1 METTLNH
8 STAFRFRRFLNW
20 FPLGLAYAF
29 LYMGRYNLTVSKMA
43 LGNLMSKEDF
53 GIIFGIGTVT
63 YAFSFLINGPLI
75 DKIGGKKGM
84 MIAMAGSSIINFLM
98 GIYISTFTI
107 ENATTHHLRIVFTIL
122 YSLNM
127 YFQSYGALSIVKINS
142 HWFHVKERG
151 GFSGIFGTMI
161 SLGIFLAFTVNA
173 WILSFAETTKT
184 DISETKVVFFAPA
197 ILLALMFVFEFF
209 VLKDR
214 PGLAGHIDFDTEDA
228 SSGEENENFSSLQIM
243 KKVITHPVLITI
255 AGIEFCTGVIRNGVM
270 HWFPIYSKEVLKLP
284 KNSWLRHGS
293 WSDWK
298 IIVLLFII
306 SAILFTLAFKIK
318 SKNKAYFYILGGLLF
333 LAPFTMGGWGGLLM
347 VAGVL
352 GGNIAGWVSDL
363 FFQSRRGPAAGGL
376 YGMMIAVIAIM
387 IFVLKLPIIMGVLVL
402 LISVSVIGT
411 HGLMSGTATMDF
423 GGRKGAAT
431 AVGMIDGFVY
441 LGTGVQSFALGY
453 ITSKSW
459 AFWPVFLLP
468 FAIAGFLLTLKI
480 WNAKPKKK
488 LTA

>member
-1 METTLNH
+1 ML
-8 STAFRFRRFLNW
+8 
-20 FPLGLAYAF
+20 
-29 LYMGRYNLTVSKMA
+29 
-43 LGNLMSKEDF
+43 
-53 GIIFGIGTVT
+53 IIFVRFKSFVIFA
-63 YAFSFLINGPLI
+63 AF
-75 DKIGGKKGM
+75 
-84 MIAMAGSSIINFLM
+84 
-98 GIYISTFTI
+98 
-107 ENATTHHLRIVFTIL
+107 H
-122 YSLNM
+122 
-127 YFQSYGALSIVKINS
+127 QSYN
-142 HWFHVKERG
+142 
-151 GFSGIFGTMI
+151 
-161 SLGIFLAFTVNA
+161 
-173 WILSFAETTKT
+173 
-184 DISETKVVFFAPA
+184 
-197 ILLALMFVFEFF
+197 
-209 VLKDR
+209 
-214 PGLAGHIDFDTEDA
+214 
-228 SSGEENENFSSLQIM
+228 
-243 KKVITHPVLITI
+243 
-255 AGIEFCTGVIRNGVM
+255 
-270 HWFPIYSKEVLKLP
+270 Y
-284 KNSWLRHGS
+284 
-293 WSDWK
+293 
-298 IIVLLFII
+298 
-306 SAILFTLAFKIK
+306 KIK
-318 SKNKAYFYILGGLLF
+318 SKNKAYFCILGGLLF

>member
-1 METTLNH
+1 VETTLNH

-197 ILLALMFVFEFF
+197 ILLASMFVFEFF

-214 PGLAGHIDFDTEDA
+214 PGLAAHIDFDT
-228 SSGEENENFSSLQIM
+228 
-243 KKVITHPVLITI
+243 
-255 AGIEFCTGVIRNGVM
+255 
-270 HWFPIYSKEVLKLP
+270 
-284 KNSWLRHGS
+284 
-293 WSDWK
+293 
-298 IIVLLFII
+298 
-306 SAILFTLAFKIK
+306 
-318 SKNKAYFYILGGLLF
+318 
-333 LAPFTMGGWGGLLM
+333 
-347 VAGVL
+347 
-352 GGNIAGWVSDL
+352 
-363 FFQSRRGPAAGGL
+363 
-376 YGMMIAVIAIM
+376 
-387 IFVLKLPIIMGVLVL
+387 
-402 LISVSVIGT
+402 
-411 HGLMSGTATMDF
+411 
-423 GGRKGAAT
+423 
-431 AVGMIDGFVY
+431 
-441 LGTGVQSFALGY
+441 
-453 ITSKSW
+453 
-459 AFWPVFLLP
+459 
-468 FAIAGFLLTLKI
+468 
-480 WNAKPKKK
+480 
-488 LTA
+488 